1 MSFCVECGAT
11 VKTIQGLCPNCFLK
25 RHELIEPPA
34 TMDVVKCV
42 QCSKLQV
49 GKAWVETDIEGAILR
64 LLEKNVRIA
73 REVTFR
79 TFTFDV
85 RQEDER
91 NLMVTVKAVLRV
103 DDLDLVKDFRT
114 RFRVH
119 GGACPTCGR
128 KAGFYYEAIL
138 QIRADERRL
147 SDEEIEEAVGFT
159 ERFVERAASKGEAFI
174 SKMEPVKGGV
184 DIYLSSHSLGRNI
197 AKGIRAKYGGT
208 VGVSPKLFGLKDGK
222 EIYRTTHLVRLP
234 RYREGDVVRLEGRM
248 FEVVSVGHRPVL
260 RDLKSGERMS
270 PTETK
275 MERAR
280 VVESERFDA
289 EVISIS
295 DKEVEY
301 FDPAEARNAK
311 VPRPPNLGAPEKVE
325 IVRAGDE
332 SFVSMLRR
340 EGAPRRR

>member
-1 MSFCVECGAT
+1 VEH
-11 VKTIQGLCPNCFLK
+11 I
-25 RHELIEPPA
+25 
-34 TMDVVKCV
+34 
-42 QCSKLQV
+42 
-49 GKAWVETDIEGAILR
+49 
-64 LLEKNVRIA
+64 
-73 REVTFR
+73 
-79 TFTFDV
+79 
-85 RQEDER
+85 
-91 NLMVTVKAVLRV
+91 V
-103 DDLDLVKDFRT
+103 D
-114 RFRVH
+114 
-119 GGACPTCGR
+119 
-128 KAGFYYEAIL
+128 
-138 QIRADERRL
+138 
-147 SDEEIEEAVGFT
+147 
-159 ERFVERAASKGEAFI
+159 RAASKGEAFI

-184 DIYLSSHSLGRNI
+184 DIYLSSHDLGRNI
-197 AKGIRAKYGGT
+197 AKELRAKYGGT